1 MSIIASVMNNK
12 FPFTTY
18 YDFIEFS
25 IPKKYNIRLIIIICA
40 ICLILIIFLIFLII
54 YCKKKPKDEL
64 DNLLDESK
72 SRLMSVARVLG
83 LGDEQEGIIINNDKE
98 DKEENEQKSINNR
111 KDSKGE
117 KDGELKENEE
127 NDDFSISSDK

>member
-1 MSIIASVMNNK
+1 MTLLN
-12 FPFTTY
+12 FQY
-18 YDFIEFS
+18 L
-25 IPKKYNIRLIIIICA
+25 KKYNIRLIIIICA